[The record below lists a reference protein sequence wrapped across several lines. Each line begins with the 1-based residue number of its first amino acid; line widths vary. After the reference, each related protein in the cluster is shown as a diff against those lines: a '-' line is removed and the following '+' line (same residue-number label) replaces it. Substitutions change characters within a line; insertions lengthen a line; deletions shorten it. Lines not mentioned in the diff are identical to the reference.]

1 MSKDISIKYSGVLL
15 VVKDIN
21 KSKEFYKD
29 VLNLDVVDDFG
40 ENVLLTDNI
49 YLQELYKWKELI
61 NNEEVTFDGNNQELY
76 FEEYN
81 FDEFIKKI
89 ESRNINLV
97 HGVIEHSWGQRVI
110 RFYDL
115 DKHIIEVAE
124 PMEIVIKRFIDN
136 GLTIE
141 ETAKRMDVPIEYVN
155 SKLKS

>member
-1 MSKDISIKYSGVLL
+1 MKYSGVLL